1 MSIRYVFHHGNLPEL
16 TLTGDELALAGFTA
30 NTLFRIQL
38 YRNGLILTRLDEDT
52 DIAIRMAELGGSE
65 TESAY

>member
-1 MSIRYVFHHGNLPEL
+1 MSIRYAFHHGNLPDL

-38 YRNGLILTRLDEDT
+38 YRTGC
-52 DIAIRMAELGGSE
+52 
-65 TESAY
+65 Y